1 MYSWVGFCFVGH
13 LWAVVIVTRHESWF
27 RPFEPRGVRM
37 YGACFSTDRKT
48 TYHAPPF
55 VLHELLKRRCAMCT
69 SFFFSSLTSST
80 EPSFF
85 FRLITFFC
93 VCLQSEALF
102 LSKVAYL
109 CLWTRSQLQEKNIK
123 KQTKKDALCFPSANY
138 LFILFCFAFRTKGC
152 AHGEQ
157 TRRRSRL
164 LQYSL
169 APLLVPGWGVHRV
182 VCTPPRPARVALA
195 GLSSTQSWT

>member
-1 MYSWVGFCFVGH
+1 MRRKLTTTRKSAGTKNNNKEEADIFSKLKVLVLVCREEKKKRLDFFLFSTMYSWVGFCFVGH

-85 FRLITFFC
+85 FRLITFFLC
-93 VCLQSEALF
+93 VFA
-102 LSKVAYL
+102 K
-109 CLWTRSQLQEKNIK
+109 RSSFSFK
-123 KQTKKDALCFPSANY
+123 
-138 LFILFCFAFRTKGC
+138 
-152 AHGEQ
+152 
-157 TRRRSRL
+157 SRVFVFVD
-164 LQYSL
+164 S
-169 APLLVPGWGVHRV
+169 
-182 VCTPPRPARVALA
+182 
-195 GLSSTQSWT
+195 